1 MLSDAVFSGGGD
13 VILDSGFAFHS
24 KGILAMKMYGAT
36 VVFLVA
42 GLGMTQM
49 VRGEKDSDLKLAL
62 AKAGKAVVQE
72 KFDGPKLPKGWVVN
86 KGDFQVREGTIAG
99 WEKKEDMHAAVLTL
113 QKPFRNAIVRFSF
126 KRDGVSGFNVSFNHP
141 KGHLF
146 RVLINDDG
154 LTINKDKDK
163 NDPNSKPLV
172 LSKAE
177 GKFPPGQWQTM
188 QIEIVGDKVAV
199 QADNGVKVE
208 ARHPGLDIEK
218 TGYRFVMRGSTLLL
232 DDVTVWEAQP

>member
-1 MLSDAVFSGGGD
+1 MFPAALFATGGN
-13 VILDSGFAFHS
+13 VILDSGLEFLMQRHLTMTKQSLVFAFVVAAFWFAS
-24 KGILAMKMYGAT
+24 LA
-36 VVFLVA
+36 
-42 GLGMTQM
+42 
-49 VRGEKDSDLKLAL
+49 RGEKDGDLKLAL

-113 QKPFRNAIVRFSF
+113 QKPFRNAILRFSF

-146 RVLINDDG
+146 RVVINDDG
-154 LTINKDKDK
+154 LTISKDKDK
-163 NDPNSKPLV
+163 NDANSKPVV
-172 LSKAE
+172 LGKAE
-177 GKFPPGQWQTM
+177 GKFPAGQWQTM

-199 QADNGVKVE
+199 QADNGVRLE